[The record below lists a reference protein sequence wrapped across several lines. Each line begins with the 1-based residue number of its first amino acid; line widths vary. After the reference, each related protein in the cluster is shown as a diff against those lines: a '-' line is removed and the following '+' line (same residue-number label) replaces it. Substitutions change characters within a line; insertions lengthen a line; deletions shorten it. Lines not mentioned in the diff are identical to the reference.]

1 MDKQDIGILKL
12 LRPFI
17 LNLLPPRKKGIFWT
31 KITGGFLLGAIVFGI
46 SYLVSVKVL
55 HYFLSFQLIG
65 PFLTAKVLQ
74 LILLT
79 FFALLVFSNLI
90 TSLGT
95 FFLAADLQLLA
106 TTPVEQNSLFA
117 SRFTVSLIISSWM
130 VFIFGLPVFIAYGV
144 VYRAG
149 ILYYLLLPVLLIP
162 FLIIPAATG
171 KLITELLIN
180 AFPVRTLRDL
190 FVIISIIF
198 AGGVVLLFRMIRPER
213 LVNPE
218 FLGSVG
224 NYIASLTR
232 NQSPYLPSTILYNIL
247 LDLLKGNTPDIKTI
261 LFFIYTGYFFYLLAK
276 FSFKLL
282 FRSGLSRAIEGKGSR
297 TKERKGTLAYRMLAP
312 LSPFSREM
320 FLKDMKLF
328 FRDASQWSQLLL
340 LVFLIIIYLYNFSVL
355 PLDKTPINSFYLK
368 NIIGFSNLILA
379 GLVIAAL
386 GARFIFPSISL
397 ESRSLWL
404 IKGSP
409 VSPSGFIFSKMLFN
423 LIPLFMV
430 GFTITYF
437 SCRFLNTTSLITF
450 VSTTTIILLIPSIA
464 TLGIFFGTYYP
475 VFKYESVAQIATSYG
490 GIVYMLTTS
499 LFVIAIVGIIS
510 HPTYLLFLITY
521 GNYHPDFLTIFQI
534 TLEYLVALTIIVLS
548 YILPIKK
555 AIKKFETLEL

>member
-1 MDKQDIGILKL
+1 MDRKDIETAKL

-17 LNLLPPRKKGIFWT
+17 LNLLPPRKKGVFWT
-31 KITGGFLLGAIVFGI
+31 KILGGFLLGVAVFTVAYVI
-46 SYLVSVKVL
+46 SVKVL
-55 HYFLSFQLIG
+55 NYFLSFQLIG

-79 FFALLVFSNLI
+79 FFALLIFSNLI

-95 FFLAADLQLLA
+95 FFLASDLQLLA
-106 TTPVEQNSLFA
+106 ATPISKDSLFVT
-117 SRFTVSLIISSWM
+117 RFSVSVMISSWM
-130 VFIFGLPVFIAYGV
+130 VFIFGLPIFLAYGHI
-144 VYRAG
+144 YHAG
-149 ILYYLLLPVLLIP
+149 VEYYLLLPILLLP
-162 FLIIPAATG
+162 FLIIPASIG

-180 AFPVRTLRDL
+180 TFPVRTLRDL
-190 FVIISIIF
+190 FVVISIIF

-224 NYIASLTR
+224 NYIASLTQ
-232 NQSPYLPSTILYNIL
+232 NQSPYLPSTILYNL
-247 LDLLKGNTPDIKTI
+247 LINILKGNPMDIRTLI
-261 LFFIYTGYFFYLLAK
+261 FYLYSGYFFYLLAK
-276 FSFKLL
+276 YSFRI
-282 FRSGLSRAIEGKGSR
+282 FFFPGLSRAIEGKGGR
-297 TKERKGTLAYRMLAP
+297 TRERGGKLAYKIMAP
-312 LSPFSREM
+312 FSPFSREM

-340 LVFLIIIYLYNFSVL
+340 LGFLIIIYLYNFSVL

-368 NIIGFSNLILA
+368 NIIGFANLILA

-386 GARFIFPSISL
+386 GSRFVFPAVSL

-409 VSPSGFIFSKMLFN
+409 VSSRKFIFSKLFFN
-423 LIPLFMV
+423 LVPLLIV
-430 GFTITYF
+430 GFTITFF
-437 SCRFLNTTSLITF
+437 SCRFLNATPLITI
-450 VSTTTIILLIPSIA
+450 VSTVTILLLIPSIA
-464 TLGIFFGTYYP
+464 TLGIFFGTHFP
-475 VFKYESVAQIATSYG
+475 VLKYESVAQIATSYG
-490 GIVYMLTTS
+490 GIIYMLTAS

-521 GNYHPDFLTIFQI
+521 GNYPVTSRVVLQI
-534 TLEYLVALTIIVLS
+534 AGEYLAALTIVIIS

-555 AIKKFETLEL
+555 AIKRFATLEL